1 MQLEK
6 GTLSFFVFDF
16 WNFKLVT
23 IDSELQSAL
32 KNRTYFIKWATIL
45 QKGPL
50 VPIAAKPESAGIKLF
65 LLEDA

>member
-1 MQLEK
+1 M
-6 GTLSFFVFDF
+6 
-16 WNFKLVT
+16 T